1 MFASTHV
8 YTVYTETI
16 SFDPIIS
23 QTQVLSLSGKAFL
36 STMIIIQKS
45 CQGVQGNNLPP
56 GQSWKDRMRGY
67 NEMTRKKEK
76 ERKKG
81 KTCTH
86 TRERERERQ
95 RPLRAMGKMAQFID
109 SREWQENKKDMGST

>member
-8 YTVYTETI
+8 YTVYIETI

-45 CQGVQGNNLPP
+45 CQAVQGNNLPP

-76 ERKKG
+76 ERKKER
-81 KTCTH
+81 KNMH
-86 TRERERERQ
+86 TYKRERKRER
-95 RPLRAMGKMAQFID
+95 D
-109 SREWQENKKDMGST
+109 H